1 MGSLNMTLRT
11 HYAHPDVEEDFGLNP
26 HLDFWYQTA
35 SAYATPIIPLLQAE
49 QNLVTDWLID
59 FCNQA
64 GNSYAHSSL
73 NEDYEECTNITI
85 YVNNIPVE
93 QIASD
98 RLWKMYRGTSVGPNL
113 LISLLMGFEKWL
125 LTVIE
130 HSETHIVVNYCRYIL
145 QKSRNVMLT
154 SVIVSAAEAYPDKLF
169 EIVCEL
175 LRTKELFHLDSHRF
189 TAESSAS
196 FLLSGKD
203 LLEKERLESNRLP
216 FRKKRLEEVILSY
229 QTNASGLSK
238 EAFELRKQ
246 TLYQAI
252 DRATADIDTLWSSND
267 KFAYYRMDL
276 RHYQEIVDV
285 RENEHGQTLC
295 TVLPDFTEDMKALSQ
310 KSAAA
315 YEPHLKYMD
324 LQLWSDYK
332 FHHDVK
338 FREYKKYEN
347 VRTICSELNEIWAYM
362 DAEVRNEELSSD
374 DISVIV
380 DRFTAIASYTSA
392 VLLRNFKET
401 LSHEDRTL
409 CECIIFSIAD
419 LFAHASHFEIVQ
431 AGNGI
436 DAIAVGLV
444 LLSNEDN
451 IKAINDENPLCLLL
465 KLALNDWSYNSRIV
479 NGIASTIWVHSQ
491 NAAWHF
497 LYLFFTPRQFL

>member
-1 MGSLNMTLRT
+1 MKKKAMKIILLFPVCIRTWQKCAVSDIYHYGMVPAAMPEITLHLMAKLWVRSNMTLRT

-73 NEDYEECTNITI
+73 NEDYGECTNITI
-85 YVNNIPVE
+85 YVNDIPVE

-125 LTVIE
+125 LMVIE

-169 EIVCEL
+169 EIVCDL
-175 LRTKELFHLDSHRF
+175 LRTKR
-189 TAESSAS
+189 AVSSGFVPLYCRILS
-196 FLLSGKD
+196 FLFVVRKKIFLK
-203 LLEKERLESNRLP
+203 KERLESNRLS

-238 EAFELRKQ
+238 EAFDLRNQ

-252 DRATADIDTLWSSND
+252 DRAAADIDTWSSND

-276 RHYQEIVDV
+276 RRYQEIVDV
-285 RENEHGQTLC
+285 QENEHGQTLC

-315 YEPHLKYMD
+315 YEPHVKYMD

-347 VRTICSELNEIWAYM
+347 VRTICSG
-362 DAEVRNEELSSD
+362 AERNLGVYGHRS
-374 DISVIV
+374 
-380 DRFTAIASYTSA
+380 
-392 VLLRNFKET
+392 
-401 LSHEDRTL
+401 
-409 CECIIFSIAD
+409 C
-419 LFAHASHFEIVQ
+419 Q
-431 AGNGI
+431 
-436 DAIAVGLV
+436 
-444 LLSNEDN
+444 
-451 IKAINDENPLCLLL
+451 
-465 KLALNDWSYNSRIV
+465 
-479 NGIASTIWVHSQ
+479 
-491 NAAWHF
+491 
-497 LYLFFTPRQFL
+497 